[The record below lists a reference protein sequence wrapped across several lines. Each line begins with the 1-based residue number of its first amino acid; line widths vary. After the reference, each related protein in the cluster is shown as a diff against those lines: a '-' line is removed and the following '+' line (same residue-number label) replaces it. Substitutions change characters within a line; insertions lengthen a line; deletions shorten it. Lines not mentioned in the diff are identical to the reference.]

1 MTIKDLIGR
10 LSMMGGGSASILMGL
25 ETLFPGHGMA
35 VGLIVMGLL
44 MLYTGKDFTMEP
56 KQK

>member
-1 MTIKDLIGR
+1 
-10 LSMMGGGSASILMGL
+10 MGGGSASILMGL